1 MCGENAEGKT
11 LTSDDVGS
19 YPRVRG
25 KPGHR
30 ARSAGSHG
38 LIPARAGK
46 TGGWRSRAAVGG
58 LIPARAG
65 KTSAA
70 APRLTR
76 IGAHPRVCGE
86 NSESAS
92 SPTRTPGSSP
102 RVRGKPHV
110 VGDGVP
116 LRVAHPRACGENRLQ
131 GRDQVGFRGSSP
143 RVRGKRLWGTARDF
157 RTGLIPACAGKTSVF
172 FAYSDRSA
180 AHPRVC
186 GENMTCTER
195 KTASRGSSPR
205 VRGKPV
211 PGFRVLLRRGLIPA
225 RAGKTPCCS
234 SRARPWTAHPRAC
247 GENAQS
253 HYRRFKEFG
262 SSPRLRGKLGTASI
276 RGSAG
281 GLIPAR
287 AGKTPRRLPRPAHP
301 PAHPRACGENHW
313 INESHCALLGS
324 SPRVRGKHVLA
335 HPGRQV
341 LGLIPARAG
350 KTYRGIRP

>member
-1 MCGENAEGKT
+1 MDGLVVTREAGSSPRVRGKLRGSGCGRPRPGLIPTCARKTLADDGVGDDRGAHPRVCGENAEGKT

-186 GENMTCTER
+186 GENVER
-195 KTASRGSSPR
+195 LGHGVEAGGSSPR
-205 VRGKPV
+205 VRGKP
-211 PGFRVLLRRGLIPA
+211 PGWRPPSPNDGLIPA
-225 RAGKTPCCS
+225 CAGKTAAGPG
-234 SRARPWTAHPRAC
+234 RPHRRWAHPRVC
-247 GENAQS
+247 GEN
-253 HYRRFKEFG
+253 
-262 SSPRLRGKLGTASI
+262 
-276 RGSAG
+276 
-281 GLIPAR
+281 
-287 AGKTPRRLPRPAHP
+287 
-301 PAHPRACGENHW
+301 
-313 INESHCALLGS
+313 
-324 SPRVRGKHVLA
+324 
-335 HPGRQV
+335 
-341 LGLIPARAG
+341 
-350 KTYRGIRP
+350 

>member
-1 MCGENAEGKT
+1 MT
-11 LTSDDVGS
+11 L
-19 YPRVRG
+19 
-25 KPGHR
+25 
-30 ARSAGSHG
+30 
-38 LIPARAGK
+38 
-46 TGGWRSRAAVGG
+46 
-58 LIPARAG
+58 
-65 KTSAA
+65 
-70 APRLTR
+70 
-76 IGAHPRVCGE
+76 E
-86 NSESAS
+86 
-92 SPTRTPGSSP
+92 GSSP
-102 RVRGKPHV
+102 RVRGKLALALE
-110 VGDGVP
+110 GG
-116 LRVAHPRACGENRLQ
+116 GQ
-131 GRDQVGFRGSSP
+131 G
-143 RVRGKRLWGTARDF
+143 
-157 RTGLIPACAGKTSVF
+157 GLIPACAGKTPATSGPP
-172 FAYSDRSA
+172 SPPP